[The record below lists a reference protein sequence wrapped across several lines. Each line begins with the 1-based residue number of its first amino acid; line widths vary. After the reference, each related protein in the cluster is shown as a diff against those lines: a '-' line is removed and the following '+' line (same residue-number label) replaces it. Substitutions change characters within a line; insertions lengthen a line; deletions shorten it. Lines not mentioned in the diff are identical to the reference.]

1 MTFRGTLSQAYR
13 NWLLNQNG
21 TPLFDKPIIYFSL
34 KAAFVIAIITQRIL
48 LYTKSSS
55 TDQIPFKVSG
65 PVVFLLLLLLEMASY
80 YYLIA
85 KRKEYKKHA
94 DVFFFVFQ
102 LIFSEA
108 IILLSNAVPNHS
120 DIKFTFTLQQEVFFI
135 CLNTQIFIKSLFI
148 RISLLFYL
156 ACVTAF
162 QINSFS
168 LIGLTYYYSWIIMAL
183 TLLLGAGYLLIF
195 TKNKDNT
202 PELPIKNSNDSMS
215 RLENIPHGLAILTQD
230 RDVIFMNGVFKG
242 ILDLTD
248 ERDAL
253 QRIMKLKRFEAY
265 PEQTQQRFLQEIKV
279 KLDHE
284 SQQQEKKIERR
295 KTLLGLA
302 NANNNEV
309 SSPSSRESPAAI
321 AKKPFEKMPTIFIKR
336 PSGPSSLLSKTI
348 KHMHTM
354 NTESSGLP
362 LSPGTVIWE

>member
-1 MTFRGTLSQAYR
+1 MTFRGTLSQAYK

-21 TPLFDKPIIYFSL
+21 TPLFDKPVIYFSL
-34 KAAFVIAIITQRIL
+34 KAAFVIAIIAQRIL

-65 PVVFLLLLLLEMASY
+65 PVVFLALLLIEMASY
-80 YYLIA
+80 HYLIA
-85 KRKEYKKHA
+85 KKKEYKKHA

-120 DIKFTFTLQQEVFFI
+120 DTKFTFTLQQEVFFI

-168 LIGLTYYYSWIIMAL
+168 LIGMTYYYSWIIMAL

-195 TKNKDNT
+195 TKNKDNA
-202 PELPIKNSNDSMS
+202 PELPIKNGNNSMS

-284 SQQQEKKIERR
+284 SQQQEKKGERR

-302 NANNNEV
+302 NNANNNDI
-309 SSPSSRESPAAI
+309 SSPSSRNSPDVI
-321 AKKPFEKMPTIFIKR
+321 SKKPIEKMPTIFIKR

-348 KHMHTM
+348 KHMHSM
-354 NTESSGLP
+354 NAESSGLP
-362 LSPGTVIWE
+362 LSPGN